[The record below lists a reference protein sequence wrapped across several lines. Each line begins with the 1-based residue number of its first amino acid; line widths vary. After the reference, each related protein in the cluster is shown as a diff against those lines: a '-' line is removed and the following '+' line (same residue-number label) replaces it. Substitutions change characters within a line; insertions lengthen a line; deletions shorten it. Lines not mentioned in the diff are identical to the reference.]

1 MSITQPKKGVSNE
14 MIITNEWLVITAIL
28 VCSLFLTMVNFAML
42 YKQREDMNQTID
54 YWRNKALEAINEK
67 REIWNEVNKEK
78 ERLKMN

>member
-1 MSITQPKKGVSNE
+1 
-14 MIITNEWLVITAIL
+14 MIITNEWLVITAVL

-54 YWRNKALEAINEK
+54 YWRSKALEAINEK

>member
-1 MSITQPKKGVSNE
+1 

-54 YWRNKALEAINEK
+54 YWRSKALEAINEK